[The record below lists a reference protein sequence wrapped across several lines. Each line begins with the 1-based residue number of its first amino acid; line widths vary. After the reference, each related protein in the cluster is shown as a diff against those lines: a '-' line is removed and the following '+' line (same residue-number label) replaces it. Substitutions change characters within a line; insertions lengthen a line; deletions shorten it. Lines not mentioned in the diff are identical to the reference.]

1 MEVVLGYRG
10 GVTRRPDRRSGHARR
25 GKRRP
30 RGRPR
35 LKRQDE
41 QQLQEIRPQRMQQS
55 SLFGVASIDLLSLLR
70 LRVRDPD

>member
-30 RGRPR
+30 R

-41 QQLQEIRPQRMQQS
+41 QQLQEIRPQPQRMQQS

>member
-30 RGRPR
+30 R

-41 QQLQEIRPQRMQQS
+41 QQLEIRPQRMQQS